1 MIDFVEIKN
10 YKCFEDTKIEGF
22 ERVNLIGGLNNA
34 GKTVLLE
41 ALHLGWENPQNK
53 IALHRKLRGE
63 NENPHS
69 YEYLFYKNN
78 VRNKI
83 EISFQNQRLFTT
95 LIYDEAEELK
105 VEFPKQHSENR
116 IIRHFEERGLFVTKI
131 VEYNHFYRF
140 PIDNFLAP
148 SEIFNSEQLVLDYN
162 KIEEKSL
169 DNKVLEFL
177 QSIDKSISDIRV
189 SIQGGAHLRVK
200 KGNDGIV
207 PLTALGDAAK
217 RVARIAITAL
227 SGDHKVIFIDEIE
240 NGIHYTAHHEFWRLL
255 FHLAQSL
262 DLQVFATTHSLEMIK
277 AFHKIAVEKEVKD
290 ATYFELFRH
299 GRTDKIV
306 GKKQSIETLTYRLE
320 RNLELRGE

>member
-1 MIDFVEIKN
+1 MIDFIEIKN

-41 ALHLGWENPQNK
+41 ALHLGWENPNNK

-69 YEYLFYKNN
+69 YEYIFYKNN
-78 VRNKI
+78 TNSNI
-83 EISFQNQRLFTT
+83 EISFQDQ
-95 LIYDEAEELK
+95 
-105 VEFPKQHSENR
+105 
-116 IIRHFEERGLFVTKI
+116 GLFLGLNSNKVYDLAEVFKKKYRKYINNSQIRENDLSLAKITVSTKF
-131 VEYNHFYRF
+131 EKT

-148 SEIFNSEQLVLDYN
+148 SEIFNSERLVLDYN
-162 KIEEKSL
+162 KIEEKGL

-240 NGIHYTAHHEFWRLL
+240 NGIH
-255 FHLAQSL
+255 
-262 DLQVFATTHSLEMIK
+262 LQRIMSFGDCFFI
-277 AFHKIAVEKEVKD
+277 
-290 ATYFELFRH
+290 
-299 GRTDKIV
+299 
-306 GKKQSIETLTYRLE
+306 
-320 RNLELRGE
+320 